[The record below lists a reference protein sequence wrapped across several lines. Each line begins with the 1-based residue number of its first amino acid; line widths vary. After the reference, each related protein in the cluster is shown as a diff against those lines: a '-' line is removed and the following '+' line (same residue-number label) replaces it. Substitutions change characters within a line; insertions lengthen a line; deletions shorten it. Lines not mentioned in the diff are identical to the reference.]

1 MRPWNLYKG
10 PHKNKAIKQQNQRK
24 HNEHL
29 QQTRCYLVT
38 SKKPKI
44 QVAGGKPVLS
54 IRLM

>member
-54 IRLM
+54 VRLT